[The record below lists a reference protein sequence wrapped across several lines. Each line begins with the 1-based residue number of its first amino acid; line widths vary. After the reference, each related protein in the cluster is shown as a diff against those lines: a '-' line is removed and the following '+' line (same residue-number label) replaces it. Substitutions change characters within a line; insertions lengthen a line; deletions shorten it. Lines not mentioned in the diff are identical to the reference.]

1 LGRDH
6 VELLE
11 QLREEQPYR
20 TGARLSEHW
29 GETIWRLA
37 AYAESGEHVWINVIR
52 SYQQEESEITLAT
65 SRRLGCDEPGE
76 GCLVPVHMRA
86 GRCPI
91 TEGPIRAWTVETI
104 GKLELGDSPDGS
116 GQNPVVEGADM
127 MIGVWDWGRVV
138 EHLRYGWRSTEVL
151 APPKGEAPSK
161 WHLRAC
167 KMNGEVVHL
176 DVCKGAGI
184 VKSEITHAAAAVAGF
199 PQHSTYRVQ
208 VEGTREDSDFRAK
221 GVDIIRRTSIRSSG
235 CGQLPFGQ
243 RPDVLLGMEDAKRLE
258 GYLRAGWC
266 EDRVTQGGLPR
277 RDRTASACLEE
288 KLASSKAGTAVGGLT
303 RPIRVQPHQ
312 AARVVRLQAY
322 ADDTTLGPQG
332 APKPS
337 LPEARTRRPRR
348 KEKEKWT
355 YVQRI
360 RTGAEGTGPELRVMF
375 DNDTPGTLI
384 LHAAAARAA
393 LAPRGGKMWVMS
405 PDSGEMDE
413 SSCRYHVPLVD
424 YQGNVRLLRARGV
437 DYTIY
442 AKERM
447 VPPNAATV
455 FAEMKGEAS
464 RAHQAAGMVDLI
476 VGQNNGKWHPRKVC
490 DSWQAED
497 NLTLMRSE
505 FPPRYIARETTSTK
519 HRV

>member
-1 LGRDH
+1 
-6 VELLE
+6 
-11 QLREEQPYR
+11 
-20 TGARLSEHW
+20 
-29 GETIWRLA
+29 
-37 AYAESGEHVWINVIR
+37 
-52 SYQQEESEITLAT
+52 
-65 SRRLGCDEPGE
+65 
-76 GCLVPVHMRA
+76 
-86 GRCPI
+86 
-91 TEGPIRAWTVETI
+91 
-104 GKLELGDSPDGS
+104 
-116 GQNPVVEGADM
+116 
-127 MIGVWDWGRVV
+127 
-138 EHLRYGWRSTEVL
+138 
-151 APPKGEAPSK
+151 
-161 WHLRAC
+161 
-167 KMNGEVVHL
+167 
-176 DVCKGAGI
+176 
-184 VKSEITHAAAAVAGF
+184 
-199 PQHSTYRVQ
+199 
-208 VEGTREDSDFRAK
+208 
-221 GVDIIRRTSIRSSG
+221 
-235 CGQLPFGQ
+235 
-243 RPDVLLGMEDAKRLE
+243 MEDAKRLE

-266 EDRVTQGGLPR
+266 EDRVTPGGLPR
-277 RDRTASACLEE
+277 RNRTASACLEE

-322 ADDTTLGPQG
+322 ADDTTLRPQG
-332 APKPS
+332 APKPN
-337 LPEARTRRPRR
+337 LPEAKKRKPRR

-360 RTGAEGTGPELRVMF
+360 RTGAEGKGLELRVMF
-375 DNDTPGTLI
+375 DIDAPHSLI

-424 YQGNVRLLRARGV
+424 YQGNVHVLRARGV

-442 AKERM
+442 TKERK

-455 FAEMKGEAS
+455 FAEMEGKAS

-490 DSWQAED
+490 DSWQVED